1 MTQYCNRCCLPFDG
15 ECCPVCGRKNA
26 KQIGPNDLC
35 FLTEK
40 EQLWSG
46 MLADVLNQQKIPF
59 VQKNVFGAG
68 MAMKIGLMNE
78 RIRFYVF
85 YGHLAEAMLSTPYP
99 FHRPFSTKCRK
110 DFFRK
115 ELHTLLGLGKVVIHK
130 GHCGEMRNSG
140 IDVLLD

>member
-1 MTQYCNRCCLPFDG
+1 MVMTQYCNRCCLPFDG

-85 YGHLAEAMLSTPYP
+85 YGHLAEAKIIVDELFSPLSEE
-99 FHRPFSTKCRK
+99 RQ
-110 DFFRK
+110 
-115 ELHTLLGLGKVVIHK
+115 
-130 GHCGEMRNSG
+130 
-140 IDVLLD
+140 

>member
-1 MTQYCNRCCLPFDG
+1 MTQYCSRCCLPFDG
-15 ECCPVCGRKNA
+15 EYCPVCGRKNA
-26 KQIGPNDLC
+26 KQIESKDLC

-85 YGHLAEAMLSTPYP
+85 YGHLAEAKKLVDELFSPLSEENDNED
-99 FHRPFSTKCRK
+99 SM
-110 DFFRK
+110 DW
-115 ELHTLLGLGKVVIHK
+115 KV
-130 GHCGEMRNSG
+130 
-140 IDVLLD
+140 

>member
-1 MTQYCNRCCLPFDG
+1 MDEELRPLQHSDAL
-15 ECCPVCGRKNA
+15 V
-26 KQIGPNDLC
+26 IGS

-85 YGHLAEAMLSTPYP
+85 YGHLAEAKMIVDELFSPLS
-99 FHRPFSTKCRK
+99 
-110 DFFRK
+110 
-115 ELHTLLGLGKVVIHK
+115 E
-130 GHCGEMRNSG
+130 E
-140 IDVLLD
+140 

>member
-1 MTQYCNRCCLPFDG
+1 MIEIFAGSGEDTSLSTLFLDEHVVEAIALQEIDIGIDG
-15 ECCPVCGRKNA
+15 SIAPV
-26 KQIGPNDLC
+26 
-35 FLTEK
+35 E

-85 YGHLAEAMLSTPYP
+85 YGHLAEAKKLVDELFSPLSEEN
-99 FHRPFSTKCRK
+99 
-110 DFFRK
+110 DN
-115 ELHTLLGLGKVVIHK
+115 E
-130 GHCGEMRNSG
+130 N
-140 IDVLLD
+140 

>member
-46 MLADVLNQQKIPF
+46 MLADVLSQQKIPF

-68 MAMKIGLMNE
+68 MSMKTGLMNE

-85 YGHLAEAMLSTPYP
+85 YGHLAEAKKLVDELFSPLSEENDNED
-99 FHRPFSTKCRK
+99 SM
-110 DFFRK
+110 DW
-115 ELHTLLGLGKVVIHK
+115 KV
-130 GHCGEMRNSG
+130 
-140 IDVLLD
+140 

>member
-1 MTQYCNRCCLPFDG
+1 MSAAPYAG
-15 ECCPVCGRKNA
+15 EKTPS
-26 KQIGPNDLC
+26 IGPNDLC

-85 YGHLAEAMLSTPYP
+85 YGHLAEAKIIVDELFSPLS
-99 FHRPFSTKCRK
+99 
-110 DFFRK
+110 
-115 ELHTLLGLGKVVIHK
+115 E
-130 GHCGEMRNSG
+130 E
-140 IDVLLD
+140 